1 MVLRK
6 QFHGFLTKHIGGNIM
21 QDNRFSCGPGIGKET
36 VCIETNRILDSCRD
50 RDCFENARVF
60 LTDFGKEI
68 IDHTSTVRVKS
79 ACIAQTQINLDP
91 VQFNRGF
98 YSVNIRFYV
107 KLVFEACIGNGR
119 SQEFEGIAVLDKRVI
134 LYGGDCNVST
144 FRSDGYNSD
153 FCAQVKPCCKEK
165 NVPTATVE
173 VAEPIVLGV
182 NILETVN
189 DCCCCCCC
197 ANDIPES
204 VVSTMNGNLYYDDD
218 NDRRYLA
225 VSIGIFSIVRIVR
238 TAQLLV
244 TATEYVIP
252 DKECLS
258 PSNDDPCSVFRSMA
272 FPISEFSCT
281 GCTPPQ
287 GLHDKGN
294 GNKCGC

>member
-1 MVLRK
+1 
-6 QFHGFLTKHIGGNIM
+6 M

-50 RDCFENARVF
+50 RDCFENVRVF

-68 IDHTSTVRVKS
+68 IDHTGTVRVKS
-79 ACIAQTQINLDP
+79 ACIAQTHISLDP

-119 SQEFEGIAVLDKRVI
+119 SQEFEGIAVLDKKVI

-144 FRSDGYNSD
+144 FHSDGLNSD
-153 FCAQVKPCCKEK
+153 FCAQIKPCCKEK

-173 VAEPIVLGV
+173 VVEPIVLGV
-182 NILETVN
+182 QVLDNVN

-197 ANDIPES
+197 AHDIPES
-204 VVSTMNGNLYYDDD
+204 VVNTMNGNLCYDDD
-218 NDRRYLA
+218 DERRYLA

-238 TAQLLV
+238 TAQLIIS
-244 TATEYVIP
+244 ATEYVIP
-252 DKECLS
+252 DKECVS

-272 FPISEFSCT
+272 FPISEFSCN
-281 GCTPPQ
+281 GGPAPQ
-287 GLHDKGN
+287 GIHDKAPG
-294 GNKCGC
+294 GKCGC